1 MPNRLV
7 LDDRTAVAPSFD
19 TLASVGLSTYR
30 GCTHAQ
36 KRLVLHAYWSRRANE
51 SEQITRAAREYGP
64 YALVMIGIITVE
76 LAIVS
81 IALATDGDRWVW
93 IAVMATAFSALA
105 TWWTEVCRRA
115 TTPRLPTVAHA
126 VAASE

>member
-1 MPNRLV
+1 M
-7 LDDRTAVAPSFD
+7 
-19 TLASVGLSTYR
+19 
-30 GCTHAQ
+30 
-36 KRLVLHAYWSRRANE
+36 LHAYWSRRVTE

-64 YALVMIGIITVE
+64 YALVMIGFITVE

-81 IALATDGDRWVW
+81 IALATDGDRWAW
-93 IAVMATAFSALA
+93 IAVLATAFSALA

-115 TTPRLPTVAHA
+115 TTRRLPAGAHA